1 MEPTRTELDPG
12 TIEAI
17 AARVA
22 ELVEE
27 RAPARTPLVD
37 AAELARLLGVER
49 DWVYR
54 HAARLGAI
62 RLGDRPGA
70 RLRFDVDA
78 VLAGLPRPGGA
89 PGPTSPARR
98 PRRRRPRRLPPL
110 ADVELLP
117 LPVPGP
123 PGPTRKPR

>member
-1 MEPTRTELDPG
+1 MEPTRAELDPA

-17 AARVA
+17 AGRVA
-22 ELVEE
+22 ELLDE
-27 RAPARTPLVD
+27 RNPARASLVD
-37 AAELARLLGVER
+37 AADLARVLGVER

-78 VLAGLPRPGGA
+78 VLAGLPRLGEA
-89 PGPTSPARR
+89 PDPASPTRR
-98 PRRRRPRRLPPL
+98 PSRRRRRRLPPL

-117 LPVPGP
+117 LPVPGLP
-123 PGPTRKPR
+123 VPTRKPR